1 MDGGMSVLIGSELL
15 RRMMEDN
22 PADRLV
28 IGPLLEPVE
37 QLSSTQASVD
47 VRLGCDFRLAAAS
60 NIGVLD
66 PFATGADNHF
76 ADLAG
81 VYRNIYVP
89 LGGGVTVHPHQLLLA
104 TTMEWVRLPPD
115 LMAYV
120 VGRSSLG
127 RLGLI
132 IATAVGVHPGF
143 YGTITL
149 EIRNLGEAPLRLYP
163 GQTVAQLFFHEVKP
177 PANGPNLWIES
188 QSNVFGQYSGATDP
202 IPRRVSAERSTT
214 RLQKL
219 CRKYASSQKKLH
231 GISAK
236 KRRTG

>member
-1 MDGGMSVLIGSELL
+1 VGGSVSVLIGSELL
-15 RRMMEDN
+15 KRMMEDN

-28 IGPLLEPVE
+28 IGPLFEPME

-47 VRLGCDFRLAAAS
+47 VRLGCEFRLASAS

-66 PFATGADNHF
+66 PFAGEAENHF

-89 LGGGVTVHPHQLLLA
+89 LGGAVTVHPHQLLLA

-120 VGRSSLG
+120 IGRSSLG

-132 IATAVGVHPGF
+132 IATAIGVHPGY

-149 EIRNLGEAPLRLYP
+149 EIRNLGEAPVRLYP
-163 GQTVAQLFFHEVKP
+163 GQTVAQLFFHELRP
-177 PANGPNLWIES
+177 SASEPDLWPQS
-188 QSNVFGQYSGATDP
+188 QGEVFGQYSGAIDP
-202 IPRRVSAERSTT
+202 IPRRIAAERSTA
-214 RLQKL
+214 RLRKL
-219 CRKYASSQKKLH
+219 CRKYGSAQKKLH